1 LEKIALAQSEILSL
15 WKRIDGGCSEKLAL
29 ERELHIVRSS
39 LESHDNDMEEL
50 RIEISC
56 QSDRY
61 DDIWL
66 VHETLLEET
75 QKLRSEV
82 IALRS
87 GPSREHRR
95 MARGQELEPR
105 GS

>member
-1 LEKIALAQSEILSL
+1 M
-15 WKRIDGGCSEKLAL
+15 RG
-29 ERELHIVRSS
+29 S
-39 LESHDNDMEEL
+39 LENRDKAVEEL

-75 QKLRSEV
+75 QKLRYEV
-82 IALRS
+82 IALSS
-87 GPSREHRR
+87 GPSREHWR